1 MSKSQA
7 MRSLREFF
15 RNERGAT
22 AIEYALIASAIAGA
36 IIVVV
41 MAMGTQ
47 LASQV
52 PERFRRLQLSA
63 GGIRA
68 AASRRRGFPACRAHR
83 PADARLSPA

>member
-15 RNERGAT
+15 HNDSGAT

-36 IIVVV
+36 IIAVV

-47 LASQV
+47 LQAKYQSV
-52 PERFRRLQLSA
+52 SN
-63 GGIRA
+63 
-68 AASRRRGFPACRAHR
+68 GFN
-83 PADARLSPA
+83 